1 MAARTPATPKR
12 KGRGGL
18 RILIALVVVIVLVAA
33 GIVTLGVIASADTTV
48 GAVLTT
54 FVPDASVAHSGG
66 SFSSA
71 ASGTFV
77 QPGDSVKTDAKGRA
91 QIQFPDGTITRL
103 ANNTQIAI
111 NSSHFA
117 KDGHVHDISV
127 TDKLGRTLNSVQKL
141 VGGATFQVVGNTTTA
156 SVRGTLFEVLVNGDG
171 TVVKVAAMQ
180 QVETQTTPG
189 TEQDFTGGLLHN
201 GQVQQF
207 TYAFA
212 APSAGGSDFKA
223 ALAYPGSLMELRI
236 TDPANHVYTKTGPS
250 PIVITIPD
258 PPGGIFKLDV
268 IGISGLDPNGEVPFL
283 SVATLEP
290 CATANIE
297 LNGAVRHSWTGSD
310 LAGAINV
317 SGLSNV
323 KINIVGD
330 TTGGAIIDGSATYN
344 GIGLAGTLLL
354 YAHSG
359 NIGVIP
365 LAASAFGFSIP
376 PQQAGQQIAS
386 ALGQDPSNISLGFHV
401 ERLFTCQNVL
411 MIEGRTA

>member
-1 MAARTPATPKR
+1 

-156 SVRGTLFEVLVNGDG
+156 SVRGTLFEVLV
-171 TVVKVAAMQ
+171 K
-180 QVETQTTPG
+180 
-189 TEQDFTGGLLHN
+189 
-201 GQVQQF
+201 
-207 TYAFA
+207 
-212 APSAGGSDFKA
+212 
-223 ALAYPGSLMELRI
+223 
-236 TDPANHVYTKTGPS
+236 
-250 PIVITIPD
+250 
-258 PPGGIFKLDV
+258 
-268 IGISGLDPNGEVPFL
+268 IGRASCRERADRP
-283 SVATLEP
+283 
-290 CATANIE
+290 
-297 LNGAVRHSWTGSD
+297 GAVE
-310 LAGAINV
+310 
-317 SGLSNV
+317 
-323 KINIVGD
+323 
-330 TTGGAIIDGSATYN
+330 
-344 GIGLAGTLLL
+344 IGK
-354 YAHSG
+354 
-359 NIGVIP
+359 
-365 LAASAFGFSIP
+365 
-376 PQQAGQQIAS
+376 
-386 ALGQDPSNISLGFHV
+386 
-401 ERLFTCQNVL
+401 
-411 MIEGRTA
+411 

>member
-1 MAARTPATPKR
+1 M
-12 KGRGGL
+12 
-18 RILIALVVVIVLVAA
+18 
-33 GIVTLGVIASADTTV
+33 
-48 GAVLTT
+48 
-54 FVPDASVAHSGG
+54 
-66 SFSSA
+66 
-71 ASGTFV
+71 
-77 QPGDSVKTDAKGRA
+77 
-91 QIQFPDGTITRL
+91 
-103 ANNTQIAI
+103 
-111 NSSHFA
+111 
-117 KDGHVHDISV
+117 HDISV

-141 VGGATFQVVGNTTTA
+141 VGGASFQVVGNTTTA
-156 SVRGTLFEVLVNGDG
+156 SVRGTLFEVLVNSDG
-171 TVVKVAAMQ
+171 TVVIKLFIGGLDVDGKSGHVHLTEGQQVTVDANGNIGTPGPIKPDPNDPFSQEVAAMV

-212 APSAGGSDFKA
+212 APSSGGSAFKA

-236 TDPANHVYTKTGPS
+236 TDPANHVSTRTGPS
-250 PIVITIPD
+250 PIVITLVD

-268 IGISGLDPNGEVPFL
+268 IGISGLDPDGEVPFL
-283 SVATLEP
+283 SIATLEP

-297 LNGAVRHSWTGSD
+297 QLGAVRHSWTGPD
-310 LAGAINV
+310 LASAINV
-317 SGLSNV
+317 SGLSDV

-330 TTGGAIIDGSATYN
+330 TTGGAIINGGATYN
-344 GIGLAGTLLL
+344 GVGLAGTLLL
-354 YAHSG
+354 YAHGG

-365 LAASAFGFSIP
+365 LAASAFGIAIP
-376 PQQAGQQIAS
+376 PQQAGQQISS